1 VVEDLS
7 GENGSSKGLGRRT
20 EDEHPDWLGFAAVGW
35 KILKAYGE
43 QEGPDVDG
51 RLFLYEIGSEDTEP
65 HRVEVVIT
73 GQARSATNP
82 DENVR
87 RAVET
92 DGQSAVEALFPDLAE
107 DVEPPA
113 RINVTGRGIG
123 YE

>member
-1 VVEDLS
+1 M
-7 GENGSSKGLGRRT
+7 
-20 EDEHPDWLGFAAVGW
+20 GW
-35 KILKAYGE
+35 KILKGYGE

-51 RLFLYEIGSEDTEP
+51 RLFLYEIGWDEKEP

-73 GQARSATNP
+73 GQARSPTNP
-82 DENVR
+82 DESVR

-92 DGQSAVEALFPDLAE
+92 DGQSAVEALLPDLAE

-123 YE
+123 TSN